1 MAMAGDNVAA
11 VRKGL
16 DFLRFVG
23 KEYEWK
29 QVYDHSK
36 WDGDD
41 FYTREAEEML
51 ANVLRNDRTPK
62 EGGEMAQ
69 RGIAEIEAME
79 AYEE

>member
-1 MAMAGDNVAA
+1 MSRKIINAYPRFKEFNDLAMAGDNVAA

-36 WDGDD
+36 W
-41 FYTREAEEML
+41 
-51 ANVLRNDRTPK
+51 
-62 EGGEMAQ
+62 EGMTSILGRLKRCWPMC
-69 RGIAEIEAME
+69 
-79 AYEE
+79 